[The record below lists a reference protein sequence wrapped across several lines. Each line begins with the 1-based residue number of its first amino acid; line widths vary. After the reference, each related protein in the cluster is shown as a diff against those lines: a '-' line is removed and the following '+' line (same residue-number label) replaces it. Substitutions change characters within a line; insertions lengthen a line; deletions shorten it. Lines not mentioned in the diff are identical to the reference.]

1 MRFFHLIIIKLHS
14 LLGVGACRP
23 DWRELDDELM
33 NNSLVIV
40 DSREGAMKEAGD
52 IILSKVNLL
61 SPHQF

>member
-1 MRFFHLIIIKLHS
+1 MRFFHLIIIKLLS

>member
-1 MRFFHLIIIKLHS
+1 MIIKLHS

-61 SPHQF
+61 SHQF